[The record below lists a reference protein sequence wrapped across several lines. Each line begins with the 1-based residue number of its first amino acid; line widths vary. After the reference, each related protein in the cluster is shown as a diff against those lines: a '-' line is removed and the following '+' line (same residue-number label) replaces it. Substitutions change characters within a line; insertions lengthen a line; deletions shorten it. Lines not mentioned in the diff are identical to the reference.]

1 MAKHN
6 ENLKEIILASAKDI
20 SLEHSINEINI
31 RKVAKK
37 SNISIGTVY
46 NYFPTKA
53 DLLVAVIEDFWK
65 EAFTKIDIRALGDKS
80 FYEKIEEIYDSL
92 YSYLYNFK
100 ENWLEQI
107 SLLNAQEK
115 EVGRKRQEEY
125 FARIR
130 TIIISLMDSD
140 KSIDKYIWSSSITKE
155 KTAQFIFDN
164 MLLNL
169 KKGERNFEFFIEIL
183 KKNNVQLKSY
193 PGMIL
198 KMNESEH
205 CSKNNYEVIY
215 MQGIMET
222 LFDVVYLSTVIIIGV
237 IMITRSGD
245 NKQYKMF
252 GIMSVV
258 LGSGDAFHLV
268 PRSYALLTTGLE
280 SKAAAL
286 GIGKLITSIT
296 MTVFYV
302 ILYYIWRNRY
312 DIKERKGLT
321 ASIYLLAIIRIV
333 LCLFPQN
340 DWLNYYAPVSWG
352 IYRNIPFALM
362 GIIIIWLF
370 YTETKKHNDKNFRFM
385 WLAIVL
391 SFGFY
396 IPVVLWADTI
406 SIIGILMIPKTLAY
420 VWVVLMGYNEFKD
433 KLKG

>member
-140 KSIDKYIWSSSITKE
+140 KSIGKHIWSSSITKE

-169 KKGERNFEFFIEIL
+169 KKGESNFEFFIEIL
-183 KKNNVQLKSY
+183 KK
-193 PGMIL
+193 
-198 KMNESEH
+198 
-205 CSKNNYEVIY
+205 
-215 MQGIMET
+215 
-222 LFDVVYLSTVIIIGV
+222 
-237 IMITRSGD
+237 
-245 NKQYKMF
+245 
-252 GIMSVV
+252 IMS
-258 LGSGDAFHLV
+258 
-268 PRSYALLTTGLE
+268 
-280 SKAAAL
+280 
-286 GIGKLITSIT
+286 
-296 MTVFYV
+296 
-302 ILYYIWRNRY
+302 N
-312 DIKERKGLT
+312 
-321 ASIYLLAIIRIV
+321 
-333 LCLFPQN
+333 
-340 DWLNYYAPVSWG
+340 
-352 IYRNIPFALM
+352 
-362 GIIIIWLF
+362 
-370 YTETKKHNDKNFRFM
+370 
-385 WLAIVL
+385 
-391 SFGFY
+391 
-396 IPVVLWADTI
+396 
-406 SIIGILMIPKTLAY
+406 
-420 VWVVLMGYNEFKD
+420 
-433 KLKG
+433 

>member
-183 KKNNVQLKSY
+183 KK
-193 PGMIL
+193 
-198 KMNESEH
+198 
-205 CSKNNYEVIY
+205 
-215 MQGIMET
+215 
-222 LFDVVYLSTVIIIGV
+222 
-237 IMITRSGD
+237 
-245 NKQYKMF
+245 
-252 GIMSVV
+252 IMS
-258 LGSGDAFHLV
+258 
-268 PRSYALLTTGLE
+268 
-280 SKAAAL
+280 
-286 GIGKLITSIT
+286 
-296 MTVFYV
+296 
-302 ILYYIWRNRY
+302 N
-312 DIKERKGLT
+312 
-321 ASIYLLAIIRIV
+321 
-333 LCLFPQN
+333 
-340 DWLNYYAPVSWG
+340 
-352 IYRNIPFALM
+352 
-362 GIIIIWLF
+362 
-370 YTETKKHNDKNFRFM
+370 
-385 WLAIVL
+385 
-391 SFGFY
+391 
-396 IPVVLWADTI
+396 
-406 SIIGILMIPKTLAY
+406 
-420 VWVVLMGYNEFKD
+420 
-433 KLKG
+433 